1 MAMKLEITALVSEI
15 ESSAKKAFSQCGAL
29 LMNGIPVNSKNT
41 LIEAGVTEGSSITA
55 ALGAGVRYKEKRDQ
69 LIQNMERGG
78 TSDKHRF
85 VSLEV
90 PIVSLTVH
98 FSPDCYGLSGFI
110 VNLAD
115 GTDSGLLGKVGTN
128 DNRTTKTIELINP
141 SGFSTRHPDSWWH
154 GIRFLSEDHG
164 EMDQAADAYDSGEWR
179 DYKLE
184 EGEKIVGIYI
194 WSMTNKNAFVDKF
207 GFIIGEQEWKS

>member
-15 ESSAKKAFSQCGAL
+15 ESSAKKAFGQCGAL

-98 FSPDCYGLSGFI
+98 FSPD
-110 VNLAD
+110 
-115 GTDSGLLGKVGTN
+115 
-128 DNRTTKTIELINP
+128 
-141 SGFSTRHPDSWWH
+141 
-154 GIRFLSEDHG
+154 
-164 EMDQAADAYDSGEWR
+164 
-179 DYKLE
+179 
-184 EGEKIVGIYI
+184 
-194 WSMTNKNAFVDKF
+194 
-207 GFIIGEQEWKS
+207 